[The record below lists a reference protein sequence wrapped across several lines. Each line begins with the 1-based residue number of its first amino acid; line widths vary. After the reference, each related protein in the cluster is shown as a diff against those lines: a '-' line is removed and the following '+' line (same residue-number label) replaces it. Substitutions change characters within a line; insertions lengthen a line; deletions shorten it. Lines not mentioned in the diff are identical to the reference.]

1 MKTVREILRRS
12 PVWVN
17 PEHIVESAIVLM
29 RGHKIGGLPVMDGHR
44 LAGMISYADLIGVD
58 PARQVAEVMSE
69 PAGSVSPDATVR
81 QAAEMMTC
89 TGASRLPVIEGD
101 RLVGV
106 VTDSDLLHEV
116 GRNFDP
122 LTDLPWSDSLREWA
136 IDHLKDGEEIT
147 VLFVDLDNF
156 GQFNKAF
163 GHIVGDEVL
172 QSTSRVLASLIDSD
186 LDFLCRYGGDEF
198 CIATLRHADEAA
210 ALAAM
215 ISRRIEEIRNPSLH
229 EGAISC
235 AVGQYGGKRTREREH
250 VHYAATL
257 NSLINL
263 ASRACT
269 AAKKR
274 GDIPAHTL
282 IAMGSPEPGSRLRL
296 ARIEVQ
302 WEHRTATVLVDL
314 VPVPESAGT
323 EVDLIP
329 PISERRYS
337 AALTGDTDVEG
348 VLKLVA
354 ETTVASLR
362 NFLPPGYDLSLTDI
376 VLNQI
381 ATGQT
386 IITAV
391 GQFVIEGHAIA
402 LAGSSVLGDDPYRA
416 AATCVL
422 AAVNRPLSRVV
433 ARQRMEN
440 NAA

>member
-1 MKTVREILRRS
+1 MKTVREVLRRA

-17 PEHIVESAIVLM
+17 PEHTVESAIVLM
-29 RGHKIGGLPVMDGHR
+29 RGHNIGGLPVMDGGR
-44 LAGMISYADLIGVD
+44 LAGMIDYSNLLGVE
-58 PARQVAEVMSE
+58 PSRQVREVMSE
-69 PAGSVSPDATVR
+69 PAGSIALDATVR
-81 QAAEMMTC
+81 DAATMMRL
-89 TGASRLPVIEGD
+89 TGTSRLPVTDGG

-106 VTDSDLLHEV
+106 ITDGDLLPEV

-122 LTDLPWSDSLREWA
+122 LTDLAWSDALREWS
-136 IDHLKDGEEIT
+136 IGHLKNGDEIT

-156 GQFNKAF
+156 GQFNKVY

-172 QSTSRVLASLIDSD
+172 EAASRALSALTDPA

-198 CIATLRHADEAA
+198 CIATLRHANEAA
-210 ALAAM
+210 ALGEM
-215 ISRRIEEIRNPSLH
+215 ISERIAGIDIPSLQ
-229 EGAISC
+229 GGSVTC

-269 AAKKR
+269 ANKKR
-274 GDIPAHTL
+274 TDGASPAVM
-282 IAMGSPEPGSRLRL
+282 AMGAPEAGTRLRL

-302 WEHRTATVLVDL
+302 WEHRTARVQVDL
-314 VPVPESAGT
+314 QSGSEAPES
-323 EVDLIP
+323 EIESLV
-329 PISERRYS
+329 SEPGARYS
-337 AALTGDTDVEG
+337 ATMSADTDVEG

-354 ETTVASLR
+354 ETTVAALR
-362 NFLPPGYDLSLTDI
+362 NFLPAGYDLSLSDI

-391 GQFVIEGHAIA
+391 GQFVIEGHAVA
-402 LAGSSVLGDDPYRA
+402 LAGSAVLGDDPYRSA
-416 AATCVL
+416 ASCVL

-433 ARQRMEN
+433 ARQRMGN
-440 NAA
+440 HSG